1 MVVTFPYREAAT
13 LELSWGEVTGAIG
26 DSATVLPIVVALGVV
41 TDLSLG
47 AMLLWFGVFQV
58 VWGVYYGLPVSVE
71 PMKALAALLLAG
83 TLTTGEFVVAGLL
96 AGIALLLAGSAGLVG
111 KIERYV
117 GEPVVR
123 GVQLAVA
130 LVLLETGIE
139 LGWSDPIL
147 AVAGLAVAALAF
159 AVGRPRVS
167 ALAVLGLGGLLAVV
181 HAGALS
187 LTLPS
192 LAPPPVSTAD
202 LTSTAAEATL
212 AQLAMTVG
220 NAAVATSLLLSD
232 FFDRDISGDE
242 LSKSMGGMT
251 LLALPLGGLPMCHGS
266 GGVAGKYAFGARTAG
281 ANLVLGAGYVLVA
294 VTAVGVVAA
303 FPVAALGVVLAL
315 VAVELGRAALRGSTA
330 PLVFLIGGLG
340 VLVNLGVAFVVGVAV
355 HLLAAWWRR
364 E

>member
-1 MVVTFPYREAAT
+1 MGVVLPHREAAT
-13 LELSWGEVTGAIG
+13 LELSWREVTGAVG

-41 TDLSLG
+41 TELSLG

-58 VWGVYYGLPVSVE
+58 VWGVYYGLPMSVE

-96 AGIALLLAGSAGLVG
+96 AGAALVLAGSAGLVG

-117 GEPVVR
+117 GESVVR

-130 LVLLETGIE
+130 LVLLEAGIG
-139 LGWSDPIL
+139 LGLGDPLL
-147 AVAGLAVAALAF
+147 AAGGLAVAILAF

-167 ALAVLGLGGLLAVV
+167 ALAVLGLGGLLAAV
-181 HAGALS
+181 HAGAPTPS
-187 LTLPS
+187 VPS
-192 LAPPPVSTAD
+192 LAPPTVSTAAF
-202 LTSTAAEATL
+202 TAAAAEATL

-232 FFDRDISGDE
+232 FFDREVSTDE
-242 LSKSMGGMT
+242 LSTSMGGMT
-251 LLALPLGGLPMCHGS
+251 LLAIPLGGLPMCHGS
-266 GGVAGKYAFGARTAG
+266 GGLAGKYAFGARTAG

-294 VTAVGVVAA
+294 VAAVGIVAA
-303 FPVAALGVVLAL
+303 FPVAVLGVVLAL
-315 VAVELGRAALRGSTA
+315 VAIELGRAALRGSTA
-330 PLVFLIGGLG
+330 PLVFLVGGLG
-340 VLVNLGVAFVVGVAV
+340 VLVNLGIAFVVGVAV
-355 HLLAAWWRR
+355 HLLATWWRG